1 VYFAG
6 DTDLFDGMTE
16 IASDLD
22 VALLPIAGWGPR
34 VPAGHLDPA
43 RAAEAAARLRPRVVI
58 PIHWGTYRRFDL
70 RSDAASVQEPATA
83 FAQSVAELAPDV
95 AVTVLAPGETV
106 EIEPSVV

>member
-6 DTDLFDGMTE
+6 DTDLFDGMAE

-34 VPAGHLDPA
+34 VPAGHLDPV
-43 RAAEAAARLRPRVVI
+43 RAAQAAARLRPRVVI
-58 PIHWGTYRRFDL
+58 PIHWGTFRRFDL
-70 RSDAASVQEPATA
+70 RSDATSIQEPATA
-83 FAQSVAELAPDV
+83 FERSVAELAPDV

-106 EIEPSVV
+106 EIEPTAV